1 MALIKL
7 GPIVSEARGS
17 SGGTVFARNRAGAY
31 IRARTKPV
39 DPGSAKQNTQRT
51 QLTACVGSW
60 RGLTAAQRDLW
71 NAKALITDL
80 TNRLGE
86 SFHPSGMNLYMR
98 SAQLLLAAGMT
109 AITDPPVTPVID
121 DHASN
126 ITYDGVDGLEINTT
140 IADWAATCAILV
152 WHQNDLPNS
161 KFFFK
166 GPYAIFRN
174 LNNVNMATGS
184 FTLTAVADLD
194 LDSTMFAKWRFL
206 QPDGAASEIRRGR
219 AFKPPA

>member
-1 MALIKL
+1 MLVKL

-17 SGGTVFARNRAGAY
+17 TGGTVFARNRYGNY
-31 IRARTKPV
+31 TRARTKPV

-51 QLTACVGSW
+51 QLSACVVAW

-71 NAKALITDL
+71 NAKALITDF
-80 TNRLGE
+80 TNRLGD

-98 SAQLLLAAGMT
+98 SAQLLIYAGMT

-126 ITYDGVDGLEINTT
+126 ITYAVDPGLEINTT
-140 IADWAATCAILV
+140 IADWAAVSAILV

-166 GPYAIFRN
+166 GPYSEARN
-174 LNNVNMATGS
+174 LNNVNLAGGS
-184 FTLTAVADLD
+184 FTLTDDADLD
-194 LDSTMFAKWRFL
+194 ADSSMFAKWRFL